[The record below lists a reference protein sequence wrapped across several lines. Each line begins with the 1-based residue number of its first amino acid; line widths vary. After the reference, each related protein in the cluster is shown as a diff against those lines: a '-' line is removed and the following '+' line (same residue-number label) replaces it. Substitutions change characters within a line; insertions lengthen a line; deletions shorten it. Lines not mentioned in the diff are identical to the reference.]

1 MTDSQR
7 DHATEEEL
15 NQELKRVIA
24 ENPEALAGFIR
35 RLDLT
40 NELLDVASL
49 GKKAMNDEMVTS
61 IVGTATRLGELAD
74 SASDPKTVKNLDRLL
89 SGLREASEPEN
100 QPRSTGTL
108 VMLGQLN
115 DPDVRRGL
123 GFLLGLA
130 KSLGKSLDK

>member
-7 DHATEEEL
+7 DQATEEEL
-15 NQELKRVIA
+15 NQELKRVIS

-61 IVGTATRLGELAD
+61 MVSTATRLGELAD
-74 SASDPKTVKNLDRLL
+74 FASDPKTVKNLDRLL

-100 QPRSTGTL
+100 RPGSTGTL
-108 VMLGQLN
+108 AMLSQLN
-115 DPDVRRGL
+115 DPDVRKGL

-130 KSLGKSLDK
+130 KSLGKSLD

>member
-7 DHATEEEL
+7 EQVNEEEL
-15 NQELKRVIA
+15 NQELKRAIA

-49 GKKAMNDEMVTS
+49 GTKAMNDEMVTS
-61 IVGTATRLGELAD
+61 IVGTATRLGELVD

-89 SGLREASEPEN
+89 SSLREASEPEN

-108 VMLGQLN
+108 AMLSQLN

>member
-7 DHATEEEL
+7 EQVNEEEL
-15 NQELKRVIA
+15 NQELKRAIA

-49 GKKAMNDEMVTS
+49 GTKAMNDEMVTS
-61 IVGTATRLGELAD
+61 IVGTVTRLGELAD

-89 SGLREASEPEN
+89 SSLREASEPEN

-108 VMLGQLN
+108 AMLSQLN

>member
-1 MTDSQR
+1 MNESRQEQVSQ
-7 DHATEEEL
+7 AEINEEL
-15 NQELKRVIA
+15 ERAIA
-24 ENPEALAGFIR
+24 ENPEAIAGFIR

-49 GKKAMNDEMVTS
+49 GTKALNDEMVTS

-89 SGLREASEPEN
+89 TGVRKASEPEN
-100 QPRSTGTL
+100 RPQSTGTL
-108 VMLGQLN
+108 AMIKQLN

-130 KSLGKSLDK
+130 KSLGKSLDE

>member
-7 DHATEEEL
+7 EQVNEEEL
-15 NQELKRVIA
+15 NQELKRAIA

-49 GKKAMNDEMVTS
+49 GTKAMNDEMVTS
-61 IVGTATRLGELAD
+61 IVGKVTRLGELAD

-89 SGLREASEPEN
+89 SSLREASEPEN

-108 VMLGQLN
+108 AMLSQLN

>member
-7 DHATEEEL
+7 DQTTEEEL
-15 NQELKRVIA
+15 SQELKRVIA

-49 GKKAMNDEMVTS
+49 GKEAMNDEMVSS

-100 QPRSTGTL
+100 RPGSTGTL
-108 VMLGQLN
+108 AMLGQLN

-130 KSLGKSLDK
+130 KSLGKSLEE